1 MLHQALLALSLLSL
15 LGDQSTMATALQPM
29 PWPAMETIAGW
40 ESPWVLQMNAPDPQA
55 REIVRN
61 YLTNLADLGFAV
73 EEQGLW
79 VQTGSTAIAVHQPYR
94 PSSAASLTKMATT
107 LAALETWPINHRFET
122 QIGHTGTIEDG
133 VINGDL
139 VIQWAGDPYFVWEEA
154 IALANTLNQQDIQQ
168 VTGNLVILGEF
179 AMNFEPDSYRS
190 GELFMQAMDVNR
202 WSDEVYYVHSTM
214 LPDTPTPS
222 LAIAGEIIV
231 QPLATN
237 PLQPKWLVRHQSLP
251 LVPLLK
257 AMNIYSNNEM
267 AEQFARAVGGA
278 NTVAAK
284 AAEKTGVPI
293 SEIRLING
301 SGLGVENRL
310 SPRAVVAILLDI
322 QRQLRPHNL
331 SVSDVMP
338 VFGQDEGTLI
348 FRELPNQAALKTGTL
363 NTVSSLAGYF
373 PTRDRGPV
381 WFSIQNWGGDL
392 ERLRAQQDALL
403 LALQQHWGDAP
414 PPETFTPKVFMD
426 QAPYVLGDPGR
437 NLVIAAAGSASKP

>member
-1 MLHQALLALSLLSL
+1 MLHHALVALSLLSL
-15 LGDQSTMATALQPM
+15 LGEPPAPVQALEPM
-29 PWPAMETIAGW
+29 PWPEMANIAGW
-40 ESPWVLQMNAPDPQA
+40 ESPWVLKMNAPDPQA
-55 REIVRN
+55 KEIVRS
-61 YLTNLADLGFAV
+61 YLTNLAELGFAP

-79 VQTGSTAIAVHQPYR
+79 VQTGATAIAVNQPYQ
-94 PSSAASLTKMATT
+94 PSPAASLTKMATT
-107 LAALETWPINHRFET
+107 LAALEAWPVNHRFT
-122 QIGHTGTIEDG
+122 TRIGHTGTLENG
-133 VINGDL
+133 VVNGDL
-139 VIQWAGDPYFVWEEA
+139 VIQWTGDPYFVWEEA
-154 IALANTLNQQDIQQ
+154 IALANTLNQQGIQQ

-179 AMNFEPDSYRS
+179 SMNFEPDSYRS
-190 GELFMQAMDVNR
+190 GELFIQAADVNL

-214 LPDTPTPS
+214 PPETPAPT

-237 PLQPKWLVRHQSLP
+237 PLQPQWLVQHQSLP

-267 AEQFARAVGGA
+267 AEQFARALGGA

-284 AAEKTGVPI
+284 AADKTGVPV

-301 SGLGVENRL
+301 SGLGVENQL
-310 SPRAVVAILLDI
+310 SPRAVVAILVGI
-322 QRQLRPHNL
+322 QRELRPHGL
-331 SVSDVMP
+331 SISDVMP

-348 FRELPNQAALKTGTL
+348 YRDLPSQAALKTGTL

-392 ERLRAQQDALL
+392 ELFRAQQDALL
-403 LALQQHWGDAP
+403 LALQEHWGAAP
-414 PPETFTPKVFMD
+414 PPTTFAPKVIMG
-426 QAPYVLGDPGR
+426 QPPYVLGDPSR
-437 NLVIAAAGSASKP
+437 NVSEL

>member
-1 MLHQALLALSLLSL
+1 MLHHALVALSLLSL
-15 LGDQSTMATALQPM
+15 LGEPPAPVQALEPM
-29 PWPAMETIAGW
+29 PWPEMANIAGW
-40 ESPWVLQMNAPDPQA
+40 ESPWVLKMNAPDPQA
-55 REIVRN
+55 KEIVRS
-61 YLTNLADLGFAV
+61 YLTNLAELGFAP

-79 VQTGSTAIAVHQPYR
+79 VQTGATAIAVNQPYQ
-94 PSSAASLTKMATT
+94 PSPAASLTKMATT
-107 LAALETWPINHRFET
+107 LAALEAWPVNHRFT
-122 QIGHTGTIEDG
+122 TRIGHTGTLENG
-133 VINGDL
+133 VVNGDL
-139 VIQWAGDPYFVWEEA
+139 VIQWTGDPYFVWEEA
-154 IALANTLNQQDIQQ
+154 IALANTLNQQGIQQ

-179 AMNFEPDSYRS
+179 SMNFEPDSYRS
-190 GELFMQAMDVNR
+190 GELFIQAADVNL

-214 LPDTPTPS
+214 PPETPAPT

-237 PLQPKWLVRHQSLP
+237 PLQPQWLVQHQSLP

-267 AEQFARAVGGA
+267 AEQFARALGGA

-284 AAEKTGVPI
+284 AADKTGVPV

-301 SGLGVENRL
+301 SGLGVENQL
-310 SPRAVVAILLDI
+310 SPRAVVAILLGI
-322 QRQLRPHNL
+322 QRELRPHSL
-331 SVSDVMP
+331 SISDVMP

-348 FRELPNQAALKTGTL
+348 YRDLPSQAALKTGTL

-392 ERLRAQQDALL
+392 ELFRAQQDALL
-403 LALQQHWGDAP
+403 LALQEHWGAAP
-414 PPETFTPKVFMD
+414 PPTTFAPKVIMG
-426 QAPYVLGDPGR
+426 QPPYVLGDPSR
-437 NLVIAAAGSASKP
+437 NVSEL

>member
-1 MLHQALLALSLLSL
+1 MLYPALMALSLLSL
-15 LGDQSTMATALQPM
+15 LGDQPTTVTPLQPM

-40 ESPWVLQMNAPDPQA
+40 ESPWVLQMNAPDPIA
-55 REIVRN
+55 KEIVRN
-61 YLTNLADLGFAV
+61 YLTNLADQGFAV

-79 VQTGSTAIAVHQPYR
+79 VQTGGTAIAVHQPYR
-94 PSSAASLTKMATT
+94 PVSSASLTKMATT
-107 LAALETWPINHRFET
+107 LAALDTWPINHRFET
-122 QIGHTGTIEDG
+122 RIGHTGTLENG

-139 VIQWAGDPYFVWEEA
+139 VIEWTGDPYFVWEEA
-154 IALANTLNQQDIQQ
+154 IALANTLNQQGIQQ

-190 GELFMQAMDVNR
+190 GELFRQAVDVNR
-202 WSDEVYYVHSTM
+202 WSDEVYYVHSKM
-214 LPDTPTPS
+214 PPETPTPA

-237 PLQPKWLVRHQSLP
+237 PLQPQWLVRHQSLP

-267 AEQFARAVGGA
+267 AEQFARSVGGA
-278 NTVAAK
+278 NTVASK
-284 AAEKTGVPI
+284 AAAKTGVPVA
-293 SEIRLING
+293 EIRLING
-301 SGLGVENRL
+301 SGLGVDNRL
-310 SPRAVVAILLDI
+310 SPRAVVAILLSI

-331 SVSDVMP
+331 SISDVMP

-348 FRELPNQAALKTGTL
+348 YRELPNQAALKTGTL

-392 ERLRAQQDALL
+392 EYLRAQQDALL
-403 LALQQHWGDAP
+403 LALQQHWGTAP
-414 PPETFTPKVFMD
+414 PPATFQPQVIMG
-426 QAPYVLGDPGR
+426 QAPYILGDPRR
-437 NLVIAAAGSASKP
+437 NLVL

>member
-1 MLHQALLALSLLSL
+1 MLHQALVALSLVSL
-15 LGDQSTMATALQPM
+15 LGGQSTMAKALQPI

-55 REIVRN
+55 QDIVRS
-61 YLTNLADLGFAV
+61 YLMNLADLGFAV
-73 EEQGLW
+73 EEQGIW

-107 LAALETWPINHRFET
+107 LAALETWPIDHRFEM
-122 QIGHTGTIEDG
+122 QIGHTGTIENG

-139 VIQWAGDPYFVWEEA
+139 VIQWTGDPYFVWEEA
-154 IALANTLNQQDIQQ
+154 ITLGNTLNQQGIQQ
-168 VTGNLVILGEF
+168 VTGNLVILGAF

-190 GELFMQAMDVNR
+190 GELFMQAVNSNR
-202 WSDEVYYVHSTM
+202 WSDEVYYVHSIM
-214 LPDTPTPS
+214 PPETPAPA
-222 LAIAGEIIV
+222 LEIAGEIIV

-237 PLQPKWLVRHQSLP
+237 PLAPQWLVRHQSLP

-301 SGLGVENRL
+301 SGLGVDNRL

-331 SVSDVMP
+331 SISDVMP

-392 ERLRAQQDALL
+392 ELLRAQQDTLL
-403 LALQQHWGDAP
+403 LTLQQHWGVAP
-414 PPETFTPKVFMD
+414 PPKTFTPKVFMD
-426 QAPYVLGDPGR
+426 QAPYVLGDPER
-437 NLVIAAAGSASKP
+437 NLTL

>member
-1 MLHQALLALSLLSL
+1 MLHHALVALSLLSL
-15 LGDQSTMATALQPM
+15 LGEPPAPVQALEPM
-29 PWPAMETIAGW
+29 PWPEMANIAGW
-40 ESPWVLQMNAPDPQA
+40 ESPWVLKMNAPDPQA
-55 REIVRN
+55 KEIVRS
-61 YLTNLADLGFAV
+61 YLTNLAELGFAP

-79 VQTGSTAIAVHQPYR
+79 VQTGATAIAVNQPYQ
-94 PSSAASLTKMATT
+94 PSPAASLTKMAKT
-107 LAALETWPINHRFET
+107 LAALEAWPVNHRFT
-122 QIGHTGTIEDG
+122 TRIGHTGTLENG
-133 VINGDL
+133 VVKGDL
-139 VIQWAGDPYFVWEEA
+139 VIQWTGDPYFVWEEA
-154 IALANTLNQQDIQQ
+154 IALANTLNQEGIQQ

-179 AMNFEPDSYRS
+179 SMNFEPDSYRS
-190 GELFMQAMDVNR
+190 GELFIQAADVNL

-214 LPDTPTPS
+214 PPETPAPT

-237 PLQPKWLVRHQSLP
+237 PLQPQWLVQHQSLP

-267 AEQFARAVGGA
+267 AEQFARALGGA

-284 AAEKTGVPI
+284 AADKTGVPV

-301 SGLGVENRL
+301 SGLGVENQL
-310 SPRAVVAILLDI
+310 SPRAVVAILLGI
-322 QRQLRPHNL
+322 QRELRPHSL
-331 SVSDVMP
+331 SISDVMP

-348 FRELPNQAALKTGTL
+348 YRDLPSQAALKTGTL

-392 ERLRAQQDALL
+392 ELFRAQQDALL
-403 LALQQHWGDAP
+403 LALQEHWGAAP
-414 PPETFTPKVFMD
+414 PPTTFAPQVIMG
-426 QAPYVLGDPGR
+426 QPPYVLGDPSR
-437 NLVIAAAGSASKP
+437 NVSEL

>member
-1 MLHQALLALSLLSL
+1 MLHHALVALSLLSL
-15 LGDQSTMATALQPM
+15 LGEPPAPVQALEPM
-29 PWPAMETIAGW
+29 PWPEMANIAGW
-40 ESPWVLQMNAPDPQA
+40 ESPWVLKMNAPDPQA
-55 REIVRN
+55 KEIVRS
-61 YLTNLADLGFAV
+61 YLTNLAELGFAP

-79 VQTGSTAIAVHQPYR
+79 VQTGATAIAVNQPYQ
-94 PSSAASLTKMATT
+94 PSPAASLTKMATT
-107 LAALETWPINHRFET
+107 LAALEAWPVNHRFT
-122 QIGHTGTIEDG
+122 TRIGHTGTLENG
-133 VINGDL
+133 VVNGDL
-139 VIQWAGDPYFVWEEA
+139 VIQWTGDPYFVWEEA
-154 IALANTLNQQDIQQ
+154 IALANTLNQQGIQQ

-179 AMNFEPDSYRS
+179 SMNFEPDSYRS
-190 GELFMQAMDVNR
+190 GELFIQAADVNL

-214 LPDTPTPS
+214 PPETPAPT

-237 PLQPKWLVRHQSLP
+237 PLQPQWLVQHQSLP

-267 AEQFARAVGGA
+267 AEQFARALGGA

-284 AAEKTGVPI
+284 AADKTGVPV

-301 SGLGVENRL
+301 SGLGVENQL
-310 SPRAVVAILLDI
+310 SPRAVVAILVGI
-322 QRQLRPHNL
+322 QRELRPHSL
-331 SVSDVMP
+331 SISDVMP

-348 FRELPNQAALKTGTL
+348 YRDLPSQAALKTGTL

-392 ERLRAQQDALL
+392 ELFRAQQDALL
-403 LALQQHWGDAP
+403 LALQEHWGAAP
-414 PPETFTPKVFMD
+414 PPTTFAPKVIMG
-426 QAPYVLGDPGR
+426 QPPYVLGDPGR
-437 NLVIAAAGSASKP
+437 NVSEL

>member
-1 MLHQALLALSLLSL
+1 MLHHALVALSLLSL
-15 LGDQSTMATALQPM
+15 LGEPPAPVQALEPM
-29 PWPAMETIAGW
+29 PWPEMANIAGW
-40 ESPWVLQMNAPDPQA
+40 ESPWVLKMNAPDPQA
-55 REIVRN
+55 KEIVRS
-61 YLTNLADLGFAV
+61 YLTNLAELGFAP

-79 VQTGSTAIAVHQPYR
+79 VQTGATAIAVNQPYQ
-94 PSSAASLTKMATT
+94 PSPAASLTKMATT
-107 LAALETWPINHRFET
+107 LAALEAWPVNHRFT
-122 QIGHTGTIEDG
+122 TRIGHTGTLENG
-133 VINGDL
+133 VVKGDL
-139 VIQWAGDPYFVWEEA
+139 VIQWTGDPYFVWEEA
-154 IALANTLNQQDIQQ
+154 IALANTLNQQGIQQ

-179 AMNFEPDSYRS
+179 SMNFEPDSYRS
-190 GELFMQAMDVNR
+190 GELFIQAADVNL

-214 LPDTPTPS
+214 PPETPAPT

-237 PLQPKWLVRHQSLP
+237 PLQPQWLVQHQSLP

-267 AEQFARAVGGA
+267 AEQFARALGGA

-284 AAEKTGVPI
+284 AADKTGVPV

-301 SGLGVENRL
+301 SGLGVENQL
-310 SPRAVVAILLDI
+310 SPRAVVAILLGI
-322 QRQLRPHNL
+322 QRELRPHSL
-331 SVSDVMP
+331 SISDVMP

-348 FRELPNQAALKTGTL
+348 YRDLPSQAALKTGTL

-392 ERLRAQQDALL
+392 ELFRAQQDALL
-403 LALQQHWGDAP
+403 LALQEHWGAAP
-414 PPETFTPKVFMD
+414 PPTTFAPKVIMG
-426 QAPYVLGDPGR
+426 QPPYVLGDPSR
-437 NLVIAAAGSASKP
+437 NVSEL

>member
-1 MLHQALLALSLLSL
+1 MLHQALVALSLLSFF
-15 LGDQSTMATALQPM
+15 GDQPAQATALQPM
-29 PWPAMETIAGW
+29 RWPAMATIAGW
-40 ESPWVLQMNAPDPQA
+40 ESPWVLNMNAPDPQA
-55 REIVRN
+55 QDIVRN
-61 YLTNLADLGFAV
+61 YLTNLADLGFAI

-79 VQTGSTAIAVHQPYR
+79 VQTGGTAIAVHQPYQ
-94 PSSAASLTKMATT
+94 PISAASLTKMATT
-107 LAALETWPINHRFET
+107 LAALETWPLEHRFET
-122 QIGHTGTIEDG
+122 TIGYTGTLENG
-133 VINGDL
+133 VVNGDL
-139 VIQWAGDPYFVWEEA
+139 VIQWTGDPYFVWEEA
-154 IALANTLNQQDIQQ
+154 IALANTLNQQGIQQ

-190 GELFMQAMDVNR
+190 GELFIQAMDINR
-202 WSDEVYYVHSTM
+202 WSDEVYYIHSTM
-214 LPDTPTPS
+214 PPDTPAPA

-237 PLQPKWLVRHQSLP
+237 PLEPQWLVRHQSLP

-267 AEQFARAVGGA
+267 AEQLARAVGGA
-278 NTVAAK
+278 NAVATK

-293 SEIRLING
+293 AEIRLING

-322 QRQLRPHNL
+322 QRQLRHHNL

-338 VFGQDEGTLI
+338 VFGQDEGTLVY
-348 FRELPNQAALKTGTL
+348 RELPHQSALKTGTL

-381 WFSIQNWGGDL
+381 WFTIQNWGGDL
-392 ERLRAQQDALL
+392 ELLRAQQDALL
-403 LALQQHWGDAP
+403 LTLQQHWGAAP
-414 PPETFTPKVFMD
+414 PPETFAPKVFMG
-426 QAPYVLGDPGR
+426 QEPYRLGDPNR
-437 NLVIAAAGSASKP
+437 NQML